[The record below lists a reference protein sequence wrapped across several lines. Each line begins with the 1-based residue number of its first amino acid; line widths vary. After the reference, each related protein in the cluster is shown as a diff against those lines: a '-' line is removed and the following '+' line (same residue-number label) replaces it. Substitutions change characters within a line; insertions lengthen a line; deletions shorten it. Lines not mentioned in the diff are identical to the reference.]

1 MNQMQIDDSAQD
13 VGRAAARAVGDAMLE
28 AITSRGSVRVI
39 FASAPSQESMLG
51 SLARDP
57 RIEWE
62 RVRAFHMD
70 EYLVLDMDRPQ
81 AFGRWLE
88 DRLPPGVQL
97 ERIRTDA
104 ETDAEIARYSAL
116 VSEAPIDV
124 TCLGVGVNGH
134 VAFNEPGRTDFAD
147 PRVVREILLDDAS
160 RRQQV
165 DEGLFATLADV
176 PTGALTLTVPALVA
190 ARTKICTV
198 LGAHKADAVARALH
212 GEVSED
218 CPASIL
224 STLPDVSWFVDR
236 DAASRLP
243 AADRSAVRDG

>member
-88 DRLPPGVQL
+88 DRLPD
-97 ERIRTDA
+97 RK
-104 ETDAEIARYSAL
+104 S
-116 VSEAPIDV
+116 
-124 TCLGVGVNGH
+124 
-134 VAFNEPGRTDFAD
+134 
-147 PRVVREILLDDAS
+147 VV
-160 RRQQV
+160 
-165 DEGLFATLADV
+165 
-176 PTGALTLTVPALVA
+176 
-190 ARTKICTV
+190 
-198 LGAHKADAVARALH
+198 
-212 GEVSED
+212 
-218 CPASIL
+218 
-224 STLPDVSWFVDR
+224 
-236 DAASRLP
+236 
-243 AADRSAVRDG
+243 